1 MKLAMT
7 ESPSDRP
14 TVPPTDEEWGEADNT
29 ASHIL
34 TLFSWWRE
42 IGLAAAAAAAL
53 GLAICGGLRIADPEY
68 VSTGSV
74 TLRPLK
80 NTGALAAQLSARQAE
95 MVGLVRHSA
104 ILEAT
109 RRRLGG
115 VFSEEELEHRELL
128 GAIEAKLAN
137 PEGRLKVSNM
147 IYVSAIANSR
157 EKSID
162 LSRIWLEE
170 FVRVANEHRRPLPD
184 QYATYLLAVEDQEN
198 RYATA
203 QETLTAF
210 IESNPVDR
218 LTRAI
223 ERKRATLD
231 RLASVRVNAVSDALD
246 LRRSLRRL
254 IEEAE
259 GLQGQI
265 RSGGAASVDSNAL
278 TVTLLKAKA
287 FASST
292 SLGADAEIVI
302 GDRSGADDL
311 ASQRIDVESLV
322 ATLRSRYRRVEAA
335 LAAWFADPTEA
346 RLIEV
351 AAAHPD
357 GEAEGIA
364 VAARMAE
371 LDAEVRAMEAE
382 REIAAA
388 RRVQLEVERDRE
400 RKVLSEMEDGL
411 RDLDIQRTALEPYVR
426 PASFPIFAQR
436 RGLDPFMAALAA
448 GAFGMFAMLGC
459 ALILGAAG
467 RRPPLAR
474 PAAPAGR

>member
-1 MKLAMT
+1 MPEA
-7 ESPSDRP
+7 PSDRP
-14 TVPPTDEEWGEADNT
+14 PAPPTDEEWGGADNT

-34 TLFSWWRE
+34 ELFSWWRE
-42 IGLAAAAAAAL
+42 IGLAAAAAAAF
-53 GLAICGGLRIADPEY
+53 GLAVCIGLRIAAPEY
-68 VSTGSV
+68 AATGSV
-74 TLRPLK
+74 TMREIE
-80 NTGALAAQLSARQAE
+80 NTGALASKLSARQAE
-95 MVGLVRHSA
+95 MVGFVEHSEIVDAA
-104 ILEAT
+104 I
-109 RRRLGG
+109 RRLDG
-115 VFSEEELEHRELL
+115 VLGEKDLQPKRLL
-128 GAIEAKLAN
+128 SSIEARLAD

-147 IYVSAIANSR
+147 IYITATGNSP
-157 EKSID
+157 EKT
-162 LSRIWLEE
+162 LALARVWQEE
-170 FVRVANEHRRPLPD
+170 YVRVANKHQRPLPD
-184 QYATYLLAVEDQEN
+184 QYEAFLLAVEDQ
-198 RYATA
+198 RDLYATA
-203 QETLTAF
+203 QENLAAF
-210 IESNPVDR
+210 LASNPVDR

-265 RSGGAASVDSNAL
+265 RSGGAASVDSNTL

-302 GDRSGADDL
+302 GDRSGAADL
-311 ASQRIDVESLV
+311 ASQRVDVESLV

-357 GEAEGIA
+357 GEAEGVA

-371 LDAEVRAMEAE
+371 LDAEVRAMEVE

-388 RRVQLEVERDRE
+388 RRTQIETERDRE
-400 RKVLSEMEDGL
+400 RGALAQMQDGL
-411 RDLDIQRTALEPYVR
+411 RALNVEYASIRPYIR
-426 PASFPIFAQR
+426 PASRPFVAKR
-436 RGLDPFMAALAA
+436 RGLHPLVAAFAA
-448 GAFGMFAMLGC
+448 GALGMFAMLGC
-459 ALILGAAG
+459 ALVLGAAG

-474 PAAPAGR
+474 PASAGR